1 VFDDASPSH
10 PYRKSF
16 KVDICAIMMGAVA
29 NAELMPVLVQEN
41 KHSNLRRCRLR
52 IRTRLTRNSGEFN
65 DNASLGDDASEVCK
79 AFIAENYVQTEEE
92 VAQTAFESWIQFK
105 EKSKLIIG
113 MRLPPLTLLNALL
126 LPCNRSSFRLT
137 MHSKSTIQRA
147 KLRLATKPPSLPY
160 SIKRRNFSVSQ
171 LM

>member
-1 VFDDASPSH
+1 MCNYYDGRGGECRVDACVGS
-10 PYRKSF
+10 REQTFKLAQVSF
-16 KVDICAIMMGAVA
+16 ENSDKADQ
-29 NAELMPVLVQEN
+29 EL
-41 KHSNLRRCRLR
+41 R
-52 IRTRLTRNSGEFN
+52 EFN

-113 MRLPPLTLLNALL
+113 VRLPPLTLLNSLL
-126 LPCNRSSFRLT
+126 LPCNPSSFRLT

-147 KLRLATKPPSLPY
+147 RLRLATRPPSLPY

-171 LM
+171 VM